1 MDKLISIHIVN
12 DCETFCYGIK
22 YLIEKEDQFKVT
34 CINRNIDESIKSI
47 KLIKPSILLLDM
59 YGSLNNKLMLI
70 NKLDNIKDLN
80 IKLVVTIERYYK
92 DLFEELMHRNTL
104 GFFTKKTKT
113 SQIIALLK
121 SVSDGQIVICEE
133 LSKSFVDPDP
143 FQIIT
148 TKELKILELIS
159 NEKTNKE
166 IANILNYSQS
176 TVEYYITNIINKL
189 SVNNR
194 IGAVNKAK
202 NLNLL

>member
-1 MDKLISIHIVN
+1 MDKLITIHIIN

-22 YLIEKEDQFKVT
+22 YLIEKEKQFKVT
-34 CINRNIDESIKSI
+34 GINRNIDESLKSI
-47 KLIKPSILLLDM
+47 KHIKPSILLLDM

-70 NKLDNIKDLN
+70 NKLDTIKDLD

-92 DLFEELMHRNTL
+92 DLFKKLMYKNAT
-104 GFFTKKTKT
+104 GFFTKKIKAA
-113 SQIIALLK
+113 QIITLLR
-121 SVSDGQIVICEE
+121 SVAHGQLVICEE
-133 LSKSFVDPDP
+133 LSKSFVDPRLY
-143 FQIIT
+143 QSIT

-166 IANILNYSQS
+166 IATILNYSQS
-176 TVEYYITNIINKL
+176 TVEYYITNIMNKL

-202 NLNLL
+202 ELNLL